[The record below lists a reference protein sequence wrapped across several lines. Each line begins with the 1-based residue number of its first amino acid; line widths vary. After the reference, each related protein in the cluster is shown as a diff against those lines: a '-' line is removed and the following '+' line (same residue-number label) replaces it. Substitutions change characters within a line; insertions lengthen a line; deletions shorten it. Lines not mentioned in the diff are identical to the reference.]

1 VIEAA
6 ISLGSDIFLLVLLL
20 VKYPEGFA
28 SKLFKTLV

>member
-1 VIEAA
+1 VVKAA
-6 ISLGSDIFLLVLLL
+6 IAFGSDIFLFVLLL